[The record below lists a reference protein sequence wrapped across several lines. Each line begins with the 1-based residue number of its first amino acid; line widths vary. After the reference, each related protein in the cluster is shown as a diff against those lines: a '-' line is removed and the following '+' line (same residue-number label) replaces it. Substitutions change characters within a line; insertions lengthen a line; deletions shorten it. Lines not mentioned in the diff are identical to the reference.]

1 MGNNWLDSKV
11 VGTLIRYERQKAGLT
26 QETLS
31 GLAGIGRAH
40 LSAIE
45 RGARL
50 PTLETVFRICY
61 ALQIDACELIREIN
75 KTITINTL

>member
-31 GLAGIGRAH
+31 GLAGIGRTH
-40 LSAIE
+40 LSL
-45 RGARL
+45 RRSNQRDL
-50 PTLETVFRICY
+50 
-61 ALQIDACELIREIN
+61 
-75 KTITINTL
+75 